1 MTLSYLPVHFF
12 IEFESPA
19 KVDNPPLFVLRSV
32 LGKELHSMSCLAHN
46 SVCADCM
53 YNHTCAYSFLFET
66 ILSQQNEVVPGRD
79 RASHPFAFTQGA
91 NVNEGRHP
99 VNSESGL
106 QKYDFTIT
114 FFGKAIEYLPYVYAA
129 FVRAGK
135 NGLFK
140 ARTPFVVKS
149 VFADDRNILLEEGR
163 LDTQFS
169 PKLIELPY
177 GGTPSNECDVKKGE
191 VLVELKTPLRF
202 KCGGKYTADFSAQ
215 DFMSCLYRR
224 AKTLCQLYG
233 EVESSEVHTDCSDSK
248 SALPYSPGT
257 SLTII
262 EKNLHWSDSQ
272 HYSAHQK
279 NAMKLGGV
287 TGTFKLS
294 GNFSVM
300 DIGLLEF
307 ARIAN
312 AGKNTNFGLGKLDFW
327 QKWE

>member
-19 KVDNPPLFVLRSV
+19 KVDKPPLFVLRSV

-79 RASHPFAFTQGA
+79 RASHPFAFTQAA
-91 NVNEGRHP
+91 NVSGAGHP
-99 VNSESGL
+99 VSPESAL

-114 FFGKAIEYLPYVYAA
+114 FFGKAIEYLPYVYAT

-163 LDTQFS
+163 LDTSLS
-169 PKLIELPY
+169 PKLIEFTDD
-177 GGTPSNECDVKKGE
+177 GGEVKKGQ

-215 DFMSCLYRR
+215 DFMNCLYRR
-224 AKTLCQLYG
+224 ARTLCQLYG
-233 EVESSEVHTDCSDSK
+233 EAGRGEVFTDDGESK
-248 SALPYSPGT
+248 SASNYTPGAN
-257 SLTII
+257 LTII
-262 EKNLHWSDSQ
+262 EKNLRWSENQ
-272 HYSAHQK
+272 HYSVRQK

-287 TGTFKLS
+287 TGTFKLA
-294 GNFSVM
+294 GAFTPTEV
-300 DIGLLEF
+300 GLLEF

-327 QKWE
+327 TKWE

>member
-46 SVCADCM
+46 SVCPDCM
-53 YNHTCAYSFLFET
+53 YSHTCAYSFLFET
-66 ILSQQNEVVPGRD
+66 ILSPQNEVVPGRD
-79 RASHPFAFTQGA
+79 RASHPFAFTQVA
-91 NVNEGRHP
+91 NVSGGGHLD
-99 VNSESGL
+99 NSEPGL

-163 LDTQFS
+163 LDTS
-169 PKLIELPY
+169 LAPKLIEFTDD
-177 GGTPSNECDVKKGE
+177 GGEVKKGQ

-202 KCGGKYTADFSAQ
+202 KCGGKYTSDFSAQ
-215 DFMSCLYRR
+215 DFMNCLYRR
-224 AKTLCQLYG
+224 ARTLCQLYG
-233 EVESSEVHTDCSDSK
+233 EAGRDEVFTDDGESK
-248 SALPYSPGT
+248 SASKNTFGAN
-257 SLTII
+257 LTIT
-262 EKNLHWSDSQ
+262 EKNLRWSESQ
-272 HYSAHQK
+272 HYSVRQK
-279 NAMKLGGV
+279 NVMKFGGV
-287 TGTFKLS
+287 TGTFKLA
-294 GNFSVM
+294 GAFTPTEV
-300 DIGLLEF
+300 DLLEF

-327 QKWE
+327 PKWE

>member
-1 MTLSYLPVHFF
+1 MILTYLPVHFF
-12 IEFESPA
+12 IEFSSSA
-19 KVDNPPLFVLRSV
+19 LVDNSPLFVLRSV
-32 LGKELHSMSCLAHN
+32 LGKELHSMCCLAHN
-46 SVCADCM
+46 SVCAECM

-79 RASHPFAFTQGA
+79 RASHPFAFTQAA
-91 NVNEGRHP
+91 NVSSSWGALNP
-99 VNSESGL
+99 TADFK
-106 QKYDFTIT
+106 KYDFTVT
-114 FFGKAIEYLPYVYAA
+114 LFGEAIEYLPYIYAA

-140 ARTPFVVKS
+140 VRTPFVVNG
-149 VFADDRNILLEEGR
+149 VFVDDRNILLEEGR

-202 KCGGKYTADFSAQ
+202 KCGGKYTADFSAR
-215 DFMSCLYRR
+215 DFMNCLYRR
-224 AKTLCQLYG
+224 TRTLCQLYG
-233 EVESSEVHTDCSDSK
+233 EAGRGEVFTDDGESK
-248 SALPYSPGT
+248 SASKYTPGAN
-257 SLTII
+257 LTIT
-262 EKNLHWSDSQ
+262 EKNLRWSESQ

-287 TGTFKLS
+287 TGTFKLAGS
-294 GNFSVM
+294 FSAM
-300 DIGLLEF
+300 DTGLLEF

-312 AGKNTNFGLGKLDFW
+312 AGKNTNFGLGQLDFW